1 VCEPSFPLQSTYVL
15 IDWIV
20 PGPLAPLNHYRV
32 LSPMRLQ
39 VCAARVNHLVIVAQV
54 SPELLGLALRHPPA
68 ADVRVHSS

>member
-1 VCEPSFPLQSTYVL
+1 VCEPSFPLQPTYVL